1 MATLAGRW
9 LVAAALVVS
18 CGRTREPAGNG
29 SVEEDGGG
37 AGVDMPAEGGVGSDA
52 GVEGDSGGVGTLPGK
67 SGARGDGAS
76 SAAAQAAGGGG
87 AATQPRPTPPAHPPF
102 ASGTR
107 QCLDPRECQGYEC
120 VGALGVANTVCLAPC
135 DEGGCEADE
144 LCADAAF
151 LPSKYCFA
159 ACELVTDCAYAFD
172 CFALEPDS
180 PRLCLPTQW
189 AVQLD

>member
-1 MATLAGRW
+1 MATLAERW
-9 LVAAALVVS
+9 LVTAALVVS
-18 CGRTREPAGNG
+18 CGRTREPAANG
-29 SVEEDGGG
+29 SVEQDGGG

-52 GVEGDSGGVGTLPGK
+52 GVEGDSSGVGTSSGE

-76 SAAAQAAGGGG
+76 SATAQGG
-87 AATQPRPTPPAHPPF
+87 AAMQPRPVPPANPPF

-120 VGALGVANTVCLAPC
+120 VGALGVASTVCLAPC
-135 DEGGCEADE
+135 EEGRCEADE
-144 LCADAAF
+144 LCAGAAF
-151 LPSKYCFA
+151 LPAKYCFA
-159 ACELVTDCAYAFD
+159 SCELVTDCAYALD
-172 CFALEPDS
+172 CFALDPNS

>member
-1 MATLAGRW
+1 MATLAERW
-9 LVAAALVVS
+9 LVTAALVVS
-18 CGRTREPAGNG
+18 CGRTREPAANG
-29 SVEEDGGG
+29 SVEQDGGG

-52 GVEGDSGGVGTLPGK
+52 GVEGDSSGVGTSSG
-67 SGARGDGAS
+67 GARGDGAS
-76 SAAAQAAGGGG
+76 SATAQGG
-87 AATQPRPTPPAHPPF
+87 AAMQPRPVPPANPPF

-120 VGALGVANTVCLAPC
+120 VGALGVASTVCLAPC
-135 DEGGCEADE
+135 EEGGCEADE
-144 LCADAAF
+144 LCAAAAF

-172 CFALEPDS
+172 CFALDPNS